1 MQKILEESERRHLS
15 DRRKSPTPFI
25 SRYTFIG
32 GRRKTIRR
40 CSDRKKYIFVDI
52 YSPQLLLMLLL
63 LLILNISDCYLTLI
77 LITENVAV
85 EVNPIMSFY
94 LKLGNISF
102 LSAKLFFTIVPLFT
116 FCICKNFSI
125 TKASLITA
133 IIIYLSLIMYE
144 LNLIFKFLPP
154 F

>member
-1 MQKILEESERRHLS
+1 MQRIVEKVERRHLP
-15 DRRKSPTPFI
+15 DRRKSPTLLI

-40 CSDRKKYIFVDI
+40 YSDRKKYIFVDI
-52 YSPQLLLMLLL
+52 YSPQLLLMLLF
-63 LLILNISDCYLTLI
+63 LLILNISDGYLTLI
-77 LITENVAV
+77 LIRENIAV

-94 LKLGNISF
+94 LELGNISF
-102 LSAKLFFTIVPLFT
+102 LTAKLFFTILPLFT

-125 TKASLITA
+125 TKASLSTVM
-133 IIIYLSLIMYE
+133 IIYISLILYE

>member
-1 MQKILEESERRHLS
+1 MQRENIERRHLI

-40 CSDRKKYIFVDI
+40 CSDREKYNFVDL
-52 YSPQLLLMLLL
+52 YSPNLLLMLLL
-63 LLILNISDCYLTLI
+63 LLILNIGDGYLTLV
-77 LITENVAV
+77 LINENIAK
-85 EVNPIMSFY
+85 EINPIMSFY
-94 LKLGNISF
+94 LELGNIPF
-102 LSAKLFFTIVPLFT
+102 LTAKLFFTILPLFT

-125 TKASLITA
+125 TKAFLVTA
-133 IIIYLSLIMYE
+133 VTIYLSLIIYE
-144 LNLIFKFLPP
+144 LNLLFKTLPL